1 MQRGR
6 RLHWHSQPS
15 KALTKSV
22 STFKS
27 GYKPDPHDPRDKIL
41 DATVLTEMVKVGATY
56 GTDEHII
63 VEHTPIS
70 DQGSLS
76 SCVANAVCDA
86 LEVLLGLED
95 PKNVV
100 QLSRLHCYW
109 NARSYTQ
116 DTDKDDGTYIRNAI
130 DSLRTLGV
138 CPEDVWPY
146 AMSNVFAQPPI
157 RAYQK
162 SIDNKI
168 ESYYRIDGAGSSR
181 CDTVEH
187 AVRSNHP
194 VVFAAPVT
202 DDFTK
207 YFRGDGRVWPET
219 KTWVGYHAMI
229 VVGVRYVNGERQ
241 FKIRNSWGPSW
252 GDSGRTWFSEGYMGS
267 TLCNDFWV
275 LTRVPALVF

>member
-1 MQRGR
+1 M
-6 RLHWHSQPS
+6 SN
-15 KALTKSV
+15 
-22 STFKS
+22 FKS
-27 GYKPDPHDPRDKIL
+27 GYKPDPHDPRDRIL
-41 DATVLTEMVKVGATY
+41 DTAVLTEMVSVGAVY
-56 GTDEHII
+56 NTDEHII
-63 VEHTPIS
+63 VEHTPVS

-86 LEVLLGLED
+86 LEVLLGVEN
-95 PKNVV
+95 PASVV
-100 QLSRLHCYW
+100 QLSRMLCYW

-138 CPEDVWPY
+138 CPEAVWPY
-146 AMSNVFAQPPI
+146 SASNVFAQPPI

-168 ESYYRIDGAGSSR
+168 ESYYRIGGEGKER

-187 AVRSNHP
+187 AIRSNHP

-202 DDFTK
+202 DEFTR
-207 YFRGDGRVWPET
+207 YFRNDGKVWPAT

-241 FKIRNSWGPSW
+241 FKIRNSWGTSW
-252 GDSGRTWFSEGYMGS
+252 GDNGHTWFSESYMGS
-267 TLCNDFWV
+267 PEVNDLWV
-275 LTRVPALVF
+275 LTRVPELVF